1 MDILMVA
8 AELGPYVRESPAAD
22 SIASLGKALRQLGH
36 DVTIALP
43 RYPGFE
49 AAGLLVA
56 RRLTPLPLPG
66 GGEVTVFDGQLSS
79 GVGLA
84 LFDAPVLYDRP
95 GVYGEDGKDYPD
107 NAKRFGLLCQ
117 AAAALV
123 RQRVGQGQAFDVLH
137 LHDWPA
143 ALLPV
148 ALRRTAGPA
157 VPAVLTIHDVT
168 RQGSFSSKE
177 LDALGVPR
185 ELNTEEGVK
194 LGTRV
199 NALKGGIVFADTVT
213 TVSPSYAREMQ
224 TEERAG
230 ALAAVLAGK
239 PIVGICDGIDYAV
252 HNPATDPAIV
262 SRYDAEDTANKG
274 RSKSALLAE
283 LGLEMEV
290 DRPLVIAVGEPSK
303 SAGFDLVAAALP
315 TMLKNDLAFV
325 VAGRGQGTLAK
336 RLVAAKSRYADRYA
350 FVEDPD
356 EALVHRLYAAAD
368 IVLVPSRHEPCGV
381 SQLVAQRYG
390 AAPVARATGGILDT
404 VVDCDAHLET
414 GTGFLFDEDTPQA
427 LAGALARAVAACVTP
442 AWGGLRRRMMRL
454 DLGWD
459 RPARRYLQ
467 VFRQT
472 LGATAAA

>member
-8 AELGPYVRESPAAD
+8 AELGPYVRESAAAD
-22 SIASLGKALRQLGH
+22 SVAALGKTLRQLGH
-36 DVTIALP
+36 DVTLAVP

-49 AAGLLVA
+49 ASELLVA
-56 RRLTPLPLPG
+56 HRLTPLPLPG

-79 GVGLA
+79 GVGLV

-95 GVYGEDGKDYPD
+95 GVYGEGGKDYPD

-123 RQRVGQGQAFDVLH
+123 RQRAGQGQAFDVLH

-143 ALLPV
+143 ALVPV
-148 ALRRTAGPA
+148 ALRRTPGPA
-157 VPAVLTIHDVT
+157 VPSVLTIHDVT
-168 RQGSFSSKE
+168 RQGSFSSKDLE
-177 LDALGVPR
+177 ALGVPR
-185 ELNTEEGVK
+185 ELNTADGVK

-199 NALKGGIVFADTVT
+199 NALKGGVMFADAIT
-213 TVSPSYAREMQ
+213 TVSQGYVHEMQ

-230 ALAAVLAGK
+230 ALGQVLGEK
-239 PIVGICDGIDYAV
+239 TIIGICDGIDYAI

-262 SRYDAEDTANKG
+262 SRYDAEDTSNKG
-274 RSKSALLAE
+274 RSKSALLGE
-283 LGLEMEV
+283 LGLELEV
-290 DRPLVIAVGEPSK
+290 DRPLVAAVGELSK
-303 SAGFDLVAAALP
+303 PAGFDLVLSALP
-315 TMLKNDLAFV
+315 AILKNDLALV
-325 VAGRGQGTLAK
+325 VAGQGQATLSK
-336 RLVAAKSRYADRYA
+336 RLAAAKSRHADRYA

-356 EALVHRLYAAAD
+356 DALVHRIYAAAD
-368 IVLVPSRHEPCGV
+368 IVLVPSRHEPCGL

-390 AAPVARATGGILDT
+390 AVPVAHATGGIIDT
-404 VVDCDAHLET
+404 VIDCDAHLQT
-414 GTGFLFDEDTPQA
+414 GTGFLFDEDTSEA
-427 LAGALARAVAACVTP
+427 LAGALGRALAACVTP
-442 AWGGLRRRMMRL
+442 AWGELRRRIMRL

-472 LGATAAA
+472 IGATAAA

>member
-1 MDILMVA
+1 MVA

-22 SIASLGKALRQLGH
+22 SIAALAKGLRQLGH
-36 DVTIALP
+36 DVTVALP

-49 AAGLLVA
+49 ASGLLVA

-79 GVGLA
+79 GVGLV

-95 GVYGEDGKDYPD
+95 GVYGEGSKDYPD

-123 RQRVGQGQAFDVLH
+123 RQRAGQGQAFDVLH

-143 ALLPV
+143 ALVPV
-148 ALRRTAGPA
+148 ALRRTPGPG
-157 VPAVLTIHDVT
+157 VPSVLTIHDAT
-168 RQGSFSSKE
+168 RQGSFAGKE
-177 LDALGVPR
+177 LEALGVPR
-185 ELNTEEGVK
+185 ELNTPEGVK
-194 LGTRV
+194 LGTRI
-199 NALKGGIVFADTVT
+199 NALKGGVVFADAIT
-213 TVSPSYAREMQ
+213 TVSPGYAREIQ

-230 ALAAVLAGK
+230 ALAPLLADK
-239 PIVGICDGIDYAV
+239 SLIGICDGIDYAV
-252 HNPATDPAIV
+252 YNPATDPALV
-262 SRYDAEDTANKG
+262 SRYDAEDTTNKG
-274 RSKSALLAE
+274 RSKSALLGE
-283 LGLEMEV
+283 LELEVEV
-290 DRPLVIAVGEPSK
+290 DRPLVAAVGELSK
-303 SAGFDLVAAALP
+303 PAGFDLVASALP
-315 TMLKNDLAFV
+315 TILKNDISVV
-325 VAGRGQGTLAK
+325 VAGQGQATLAK
-336 RLVAAKSRYADRYA
+336 RLASAKSRHADRYA
-350 FVEDPD
+350 FLEHPD
-356 EALVHRLYAAAD
+356 EALVHRIYAAAD

-390 AAPVARATGGILDT
+390 AAPVAHATGGIVDT

-414 GTGFLFDEDTPQA
+414 GSGFLFDEDTTQALSGALGRA
-427 LAGALARAVAACVTP
+427 LAGCKVP
-442 AWGGLRRRMMRL
+442 AWGALRRRMMRL

-472 LGATAAA
+472 IGATAAA